1 MSALQRQEFHS
12 FEAAGQHFLYLVP
25 SAAVFA
31 LDECSLAVLDE
42 LRGGACDADAVVR
55 TLGSRFD
62 EQEIVGTI
70 AELRRVR
77 AIAETASLAPMP
89 KIVPLKPV
97 PLQTLVVNV
106 TNQCNLACTYCYEYG
121 EDKIVDTENGKQS
134 KFMSEETARESVEFM
149 LRESRESP
157 TAHMTFFGGET
168 LLNFP
173 VLKST
178 IAYARR
184 RAAEVGKEVDFS
196 LTTNA
201 TLLRPDVIEFLAE
214 NRVGVTISIDG
225 PEEMQDKFRV
235 FKNGKGS
242 YDVAAPK
249 IKALLARHRTRPVGA
264 RVTLTRQTL
273 DIRRVYRHLTDDM
286 GFWEV
291 GFAPV
296 TTAPNRDYAIK
307 DEGFDDLLAQFRA
320 LAEEYRDAALENRHH
335 GFSNIRETLQ
345 EIHQGHAK
353 AYPCG
358 AGIGLM
364 GVSTDGDVAL
374 CHRFAGSDDHRLG
387 DVRSGVSWN
396 RQQAFLDTHHIA
408 EKTDCRRCWARPI
421 CAGGCYHEANT
432 RYGSTNQPNL
442 HYCEWIRGWTH
453 TCLEIYGEIAV
464 KNPAFL
470 EQFDEETGLKPGPSG
485 EGNGFT
491 AVV

>member
-1 MSALQRQEFHS
+1 MQTFRAGEFHAFS
-12 FEAAGQHFLYLVP
+12 SAGQGFLYLVP

-31 LDECSLAVLDE
+31 LDDCSSAVLDR
-42 LRGGACDADAVVR
+42 LRQGACDAEHLTR
-55 TLGSRFD
+55 ELGARFD
-62 EQEIVGTI
+62 ASDVEVAI

-77 AIAETASLAPMP
+77 AIADAAPAAP
-89 KIVPLKPV
+89 LRKIVPLEPV

-121 EDKIVDTENGKQS
+121 EDKIVDTENGKQP

-149 LRESRESP
+149 LRESRSSR

-173 VLKST
+173 VLQST
-178 IAYARR
+178 IQYARR
-184 RAAEVGKEVDFS
+184 RAAEMGKEVDFS

-214 NRVGVTISIDG
+214 ERVGVTISIDG
-225 PEEMQDKFRV
+225 PEEIQDKFRV
-235 FKNGKGS
+235 FKSGMGS
-242 YDVAAPK
+242 YDVAAPR
-249 IKALLARHRTRPVGA
+249 IQALLARHRSRPIGA

-273 DIRRVYRHLTDDM
+273 DVQRIFRHLTEEV

-296 TTAPNRDYAIK
+296 TTAPNRDYAIS
-307 DEGFDDLLAQFRA
+307 DGGFDVLLDQFRA
-320 LAEEYRDAALENRHH
+320 LAFEYRDAAIAHRHH
-335 GFSNIRETLQ
+335 GFSNVRETLQ
-345 EIHQGHAK
+345 ELHQGHAK

-374 CHRFAGSDDHRLG
+374 CHRFAGSDAHRLG
-387 DVRSGVSWN
+387 DVRGGVDWH
-396 RQQAFLDTHHIA
+396 QQQQFLDAHHVS
-408 EKTDCRRCWARPI
+408 EKTDCRTCWARPI
-421 CAGGCYHEANT
+421 CAGGCYHEAHT
-432 RYGSTNQPNL
+432 RYGETVRPNL

-470 EQFDEETGLKPGPSG
+470 RQFEDE
-485 EGNGFT
+485 
-491 AVV
+491 AVERVS